1 MSTADDELKKLN
13 RGGHVVTYELA
24 QVRPDRVPVIGE
36 LRYLLPLVPSPAE
49 PLASMVPLPPVEI
62 LWNGARSVRA

>member
-1 MSTADDELKKLN
+1 
-13 RGGHVVTYELA
+13 
-24 QVRPDRVPVIGE
+24 VPVIGE